1 MTADRDT
8 GRDRVGEP
16 APAPPPEV
24 IAYYDSFPEETRLA
38 TGRSRL
44 EFERSKEILFRAL
57 PKPPA
62 RVVDVGAGAG
72 VYSAWLAAEGYE
84 AHLVDASERLVTLA
98 RKQDATRAKPIASF
112 TVADA
117 RRLPQADGFADA
129 VLVMGPLY
137 HLQESADRA
146 AALREAYRV
155 LARGGVVA
163 AAAISR
169 FAPSLDGMASGY
181 TRDPRFVEIRDRGLR
196 DGRHVNDTETRD
208 YFTTA
213 YLHRPEELRGELAS
227 AGFGSVFVLGIEG
240 PAWTVPDFEERWKDA
255 AQREDLLHVARVL
268 ESEPAIVGASA
279 HLMAIGR
286 KP

>member
-1 MTADRDT
+1 MTADHDPKRD
-8 GRDRVGEP
+8 P

-24 IAYYDSFPEETRLA
+24 LAYYDTFPEETRLA
-38 TGRSRL
+38 AGRSRL
-44 EFERSKEILFRAL
+44 EFERSKEILLRAL

-62 RVVDVGAGAG
+62 RVLDVGGG
-72 VYSAWLAAEGYE
+72 GGIYSAWLAGEGYD
-84 AHLVDASERLVTLA
+84 AHLVDASPRLVALA

-112 TVADA
+112 HVADA
-117 RRLPQADGFADA
+117 RRLPQPDGFADA

-137 HLQESADRA
+137 HLQEGADRA

-169 FAPSLDGMASGY
+169 FAPTLDGMASGY
-181 TRDPRFVEIRDRGLR
+181 ARDPRFVAIRDRGLR
-196 DGRHVNDTETRD
+196 DGRHMNDTATTD

-240 PAWTVPDFEERWKDA
+240 PAWIVPDFEARWKDE